1 MPMNMNKAE
10 TIKNAVTALDACQ
23 RYGIQVSRTGYA
35 NCLWHTEKTPSLKVY
50 EGNKGFHCFGCGK
63 SGSVIDLVMQV
74 FGLNFLD
81 ACKRIDQDFGLHLY
95 DDDDHPQIR
104 KKKTQGQVLA
114 EARAEYDRRKAQ
126 RQHAMRLEALETAY
140 NEAEVELIN
149 LTRQIVRRGNTGLIE
164 RNLAYDSRLDAKI
177 QLARYNADQ
186 AEAEL
191 YEFLGIGGIGID
203 KKA

>member
-1 MPMNMNKAE
+1 MNKAE

-23 RYGIQVSRTGYA
+23 RYGINVNRSGYTT
-35 NCLWHTEKTPSLKVY
+35 CIWHHEKTPSLKIY
-50 EGNKGFHCFGCGK
+50 EGTKGFHCFGCGK
-63 SGSVIDLVMQV
+63 SGSVIDLVMQIQGV
-74 FGLNFLD
+74 DFLD
-81 ACKRIDQDFGLHLY
+81 ACKKLDADFGLHLY
-95 DDDDHPQIR
+95 DDDAYAER
-104 KKKTQGQVLA
+104 KPVRRKTQGQVLA
-114 EARAEYDRRKAQ
+114 EARAKYDRRKQQ
-126 RQHAMRLEALETAY
+126 RKHDERLKALETAC

-149 LTRQIVRRGNTGLIE
+149 LSRQIVRRGNTGLIE

-191 YEFLGIGGIGID
+191 YEFLGIGID